1 MLGATLP
8 NTVCPCL
15 GPKGKVIPDLFGG
28 GLNGLDLRLII
39 GCWLISAPML
49 TALCPT
55 GVLSGLG
62 SSLVLVPSS
71 GTWAGALY
79 VIPELEELDDTLL
92 KGLDLFLDVYALV
105 GSGALLALPS
115 PLCQW

>member
-1 MLGATLP
+1 MVGGPLP
-8 NTVCPCL
+8 TNACPCRA
-15 GPKGKVIPDLFGG
+15 PKGKVIPDLFGG

-39 GCWLISAPML
+39 GCWFISTPVV

-55 GVLSGLG
+55 GVVSGRG
-62 SSLVLVPSS
+62 SSLIIMPSS

-79 VIPELEELDDTLL
+79 AIPELEELDDTLL
-92 KGLDLFLDVYALV
+92 KGLDLVLDVSALV
-105 GSGALLALPS
+105 WSGALLALPS